1 MQSES
6 HFAVN
11 LMRHMVTPT
20 FVLDASGHVV
30 LWNRACERLTGVMA
44 DRAENWVPMPFSN
57 EMRYLAIDVGP
68 VFDEQGELIA
78 VVETMHDMTELKR
91 SQDALRQTTIA
102 DALTGLGNRR
112 HFDHRSSPTVS
123 ERYKNG
129 IYNE

>member
-44 DRAENWVPMPFSN
+44 DDVLRSRDYAGLFAVLLPNSESDKAVIFNEANAALSRQKKRATT
-57 EMRYLAIDVGP
+57 
-68 VFDEQGELIA
+68 VFGSG
-78 VVETMHDMTELKR
+78 MSM
-91 SQDALRQTTIA
+91 
-102 DALTGLGNRR
+102 NY
-112 HFDHRSSPTVS
+112 HRSSPTVS
-123 ERYKNG
+123 QRYKNG